1 MRERTG
7 TEAELADALFA
18 FFEERESS
26 YRRLTEPDPRGIEN
40 LIDGMMYAAFGV
52 IRAWNRGDNE

>member
-18 FFEERESS
+18 FFEERETM
-26 YRRLTEPDPRGIEN
+26 RRRMVERDPRGIEA
-40 LIDGMMYAAFGV
+40 LIDGMIWTANGV
-52 IRAWNRGDNE
+52 IRAWNRGDE

>member
-1 MRERTG
+1 MVERTG

-18 FFEERESS
+18 FFEERESMR
-26 YRRLTEPDPRGIEN
+26 RRLTEPDPRGIEN
-40 LIDGMMYAAFGV
+40 LIDGMLFTAHGV